1 MNENLRSSPAGLRAA
16 AAGHDERRMAD
27 PLDESPG
34 PSSSCSPD
42 GGPRSAGG
50 SSVGAERGRD
60 LGILALAVLAP
71 IWGYGWV
78 ATKVGLDYSQ
88 PLTFAALR
96 VALSAACLLAVLV
109 LTRRPL
115 RPPVIGYSVV
125 IGLLQ
130 TTAFTGLV
138 MWALSSAGAGKIAV
152 LTYTMPFWLLLL
164 AWVFLG
170 ERLRGAQWLAVGLAF
185 AGLVLVV
192 SPWHIHGLLPSVLTV
207 AGGLAWAASALVAK
221 LVHRRHEVD
230 VLSLTTWQ
238 MVFGALPLLAVA
250 ALTAHHGPDWTPAF
264 VASLTYNVLLA
275 NALAWFLWLYALRRL
290 SAGPAGLGTL
300 AIPVIGV
307 LAAWLQLGERPGAV
321 EGAGMALI
329 VGGLVL
335 LVWRGIAQGR
345 RQTAGGD
352 DGVLVQPIVD

>member
-1 MNENLRSSPAGLRAA
+1 MKESTSSSPAGSRAA
-16 AAGHDERRMAD
+16 ATGHNERRMAD
-27 PLDESPG
+27 PLDESP
-34 PSSSCSPD
+34 
-42 GGPRSAGG
+42 SARRA
-50 SSVGAERGRD
+50 VGAPVSPERGRD

-71 IWGYGWV
+71 VWGYGWV
-78 ATKVGLDYSQ
+78 ATKVGLDYSR

-96 VALSAACLLAVLV
+96 VALSATCLLAVLV

-115 RPPVIGYSVV
+115 RPPVIGYTIV

-164 AWVFLG
+164 AWAFLG

-207 AGGLAWAASALVAK
+207 AGGLAWAASALVVK
-221 LVHRRHEVD
+221 LAHRRHEVD

-329 VGGLVL
+329 VGGLAL

-345 RQTAGGD
+345 RQPAGGD
-352 DGVLVQPIVD
+352 DDVLVQPVVD